1 MLELHQR
8 AAFLPTEPPLTWL
21 NFVRARFLGEWRER
35 GRTSTVGLTMQSAV
49 QQSEHTAEVR
59 GILEFSADGALPVV
73 YDCAGSLDL
82 GSRELAIEDSKATS
96 YEGRFSDNGRV
107 ISMTRRAADGAR
119 SKPFH
124 LIESGT
130 LAELL

>member
-1 MLELHQR
+1 VLELHQR

-21 NFVRARFLGEWRER
+21 HFIRARFLGELRDR
-35 GRTSTVGLTMQSAV
+35 GRASTVGLTLQSAV
-49 QQSEHTAEVR
+49 QQSETTAEVR
-59 GILEFSADGALPVV
+59 GLLEFSADGALPVV

-82 GSRELAIEDSKATS
+82 GSKELALQDSKSAV
-96 YEGRFSDNGRV
+96 YEGRFSENGRV
-107 ISMTRRAADGAR
+107 ISLTRRAADGAR

>member
-1 MLELHQR
+1 L
-8 AAFLPTEPPLTWL
+8 
-21 NFVRARFLGEWRER
+21 RER
-35 GRTSTVGLTMQSAV
+35 GRASTVGLTLQSAV
-49 QQSEHTAEVR
+49 QQSESTAEVR

-82 GSRELAIEDSKATS
+82 GSREVALEDAKRAK
-96 YEGRFSDNGRV
+96 YEGRFSENGRV
-107 ISMTRRAADGAR
+107 ISLTRRSAEGAR

>member
-21 NFVRARFLGEWRER
+21 HFIRARFLGELRER
-35 GRTSTVGLTMQSAV
+35 GRTNTVGLTLQSAV
-49 QQSEHTAEVR
+49 QQSETTAEVR
-59 GILEFSADGALPVV
+59 GFVEFSTDGALPVV

-82 GSRELAIEDSKATS
+82 ATRELALEDAKTAG
-96 YEGRFSDNGRV
+96 YEGRFSENGRV
-107 ISMTRRAADGAR
+107 ISLTRRAPDGAR

-124 LIESGT
+124 LIESAT

>member
-1 MLELHQR
+1 VLELHQR

-21 NFVRARFLGEWRER
+21 HFVRARFLGELRER
-35 GRTSTVGLTMQSAV
+35 DRASTVGLTLQSAV
-49 QQSEHTAEVR
+49 QQSETSAEVR

-73 YDCAGSLDL
+73 YDCAGSLNL
-82 GSRELAIEDSKATS
+82 ATQELSLEDSKSAS
-96 YEGRFSDNGRV
+96 YEGRFSVNGRV
-107 ISMTRRAADGAR
+107 ISLTRRAADGAR